1 MFPRWISIYR
11 SLKPSDYYS
20 LAKKYKKIKFI
31 WAHMGG
37 HQIIDF
43 VLLAKRLSNVFF
55 DVSYSLLYFRDSSV
69 EKDFFYCF
77 KSLRFENIFYGS
89 DFPDRSVSS
98 TVKLTKNLFKKYKL
112 SLKDQKKLM
121 YLNAEK
127 FIKDEKL

>member
-1 MFPRWISIYR
+1 
-11 SLKPSDYYS
+11 
-20 LAKKYKKIKFI
+20 
-31 WAHMGG
+31 MGG

-55 DVSYSLLYFRDSSV
+55 DISYSLLYFRDSSV

-77 KSLRFENIFYGS
+77 KSLRFENIFFGS
-89 DFPDRSVSS
+89 DFPDRSIPL
-98 TVKLTKNLFKKYKL
+98 TVKLTKDLFKKYKL

-127 FIKDEKL
+127 FIQDEKL